1 MLWIKAV
8 QSNKE
13 HTEQPVYQHHQHTRI
28 HTEETHTEI
37 TVGPGRPTPESDSGF
52 DYISAG

>member
-37 TVGPGRPTPESDSGF
+37 TVGPERRGPESDSGF